1 MTALGQER
9 REPLR
14 GIRDGVGRN
23 DPDRVEA
30 MPARRLGKRS
40 FECLGAQKSRS
51 A

>member
-23 DPDRVEA
+23 DSDGVEA
-30 MPARRLGKRS
+30 VPARRVGKRGL
-40 FECLGAQKSRS
+40 EGAGAQKSRS